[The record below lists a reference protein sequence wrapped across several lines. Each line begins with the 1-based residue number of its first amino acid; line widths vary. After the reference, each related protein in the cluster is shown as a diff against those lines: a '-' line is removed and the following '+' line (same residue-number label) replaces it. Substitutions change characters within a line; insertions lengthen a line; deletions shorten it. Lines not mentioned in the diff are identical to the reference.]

1 MKRTGICS
9 VFMSI
14 ALTFAMSFNFAGCT
28 GETAEQVTEKAVKS
42 GGSPSV
48 ELTAQVKRNNISG
61 KATDE
66 KFTAIQSELYTKLF
80 TKAIEDRKGENVFIS
95 PLSLHLALSMAAGG
109 AAGETKGE
117 MEKLLGGGITIDELN
132 EYLYSY
138 YQSLS
143 QGDGYKLSAANSV
156 WLRDDS
162 NRLQAKEDF
171 LQSCADYYGAQVF
184 KGAFDSGTVKDMN
197 SWAAEHTDNLIEKAV
212 EELDSETL
220 MVLMNAA
227 VFDAQW
233 EEPYDR
239 NSIVSDSFT
248 SVSGKVRN
256 VQMMCSQE
264 SLYLTDGKAVGFIKN
279 YKGGKYAF
287 AALLPE
293 KGEDIY
299 EYAMSLKGERLKEI
313 LSNAQYADMLRV
325 KLPKFSAEY
334 DMSFKDALSEMGMK
348 TVFDSAKADLT
359 NMAISPDGNIFI
371 GDVLHK
377 TYICVDEL
385 GTKAGAVTVV
395 ATIGSAAP
403 TERKEVFLDR
413 PFVCMILDRENNVP
427 VFMGVLGDIK

>member
-1 MKRTGICS
+1 MKKRRVRS
-9 VFMSI
+9 VFISI
-14 ALTFAMSFNFAGCT
+14 VLTFAMAVNFTGCI
-28 GETAEQVTEKAVKS
+28 GETVGQVTEKTIQK
-42 GGSPSV
+42 GGSSAS
-48 ELTAQVKRNNISG
+48 ELTAQVKRSDVSG
-61 KATDE
+61 RAADE
-66 KFTAIQSELYTKLF
+66 RFTAVQFELYTELF
-80 TKAIEDRKGENVFIS
+80 SKAVEGRKSENVFIS

-109 AAGETKGE
+109 AAGETKSE
-117 MEKLLGGGITIDELN
+117 MEKLLGGGMALDELD

-143 QGDGYKLSAANSV
+143 QGDGYKLRAANSV
-156 WLRDDS
+156 WLRDDA

-171 LQSCADYYGAQVF
+171 LQRCADYYEAQVF

-212 EELDSETL
+212 EELDEETL
-220 MVLMNAA
+220 MVLMNAT

-233 EEPYDR
+233 AEPYDR
-239 NSIVSDSFT
+239 KSIVDDSFT
-248 SVSGKVRN
+248 SVSGKVCSAE
-256 VQMMCSQE
+256 MMCSQE
-264 SLYLTDGKAVGFIKN
+264 SLYLTDGEAVGFIKN

-299 EYAMSLKGERLKEI
+299 EYAMSLTGERLKGI
-313 LSNAQYADMLRV
+313 LSSAQYADMLIV

-334 DMSFKDALSEMGMK
+334 DMSFKDALADMGMK
-348 TVFDSAKADLT
+348 AAFDSVKADFT
-359 NMAISPDGNIFI
+359 NMAISADGNIFI

-385 GTKAGAVTVV
+385 GTKAGAVTVI
-395 ATIGSAAP
+395 AMDGSAAP

-413 PFVCMILDRENNVP
+413 PFVYMILDRESNIP